1 MVAGASNRFGAWPRK
16 KFFKSR
22 VPYSANR
29 TVIFNLADVALV
41 RNGDVWYTEELCKFI
56 IIIIIIIIIILCLF
70 FSSELII
77 PQSAHIDSS
86 YITKVVTL

>member
-16 KFFKSR
+16 KFFESR

-41 RNGDVWYTEELCKFI
+41 RNGDV
-56 IIIIIIIIIILCLF
+56 
-70 FSSELII
+70 
-77 PQSAHIDSS
+77 
-86 YITKVVTL
+86 